1 MMKNILIVESKN
13 DKAFFDFLLTHLQV
27 VSTTPVTIFGLDEL
41 VSRGGL
47 SKERL
52 KEALEV
58 NLKTITKGLPQ
69 GITPKI
75 GILIDADEP
84 NKGNANMLGGFEPRL
99 KAINTIIEEVTK
111 QNPNFQQLCV
121 SNTDFYDIKLQTDT
135 EEEVAIQ
142 IGCHLTNIEGRGNL
156 DTLKKS
162 IANTDLALIANCLE
176 KWREC
181 YEQKIQSG
189 SIQAKLK
196 IKKLDSEFEKLWVT
210 FAERYD
216 DLTASIF
223 EEQWNS
229 FYAKYDTLP
238 EDKRGNSGQRNEA
251 YTLLKERGLEMFDWD
266 SPQPD
271 FRKLCS
277 FLRCFSQD
285 E

>member
-1 MMKNILIVESKN
+1 MMKNILIVESEN
-13 DKAFFDFLLTHLQV
+13 DKAFFGFLLAHLQV
-27 VSTTPVTIFGLDEL
+27 VTTTPITIFGLNEL
-41 VSRGGL
+41 VSGRGL
-47 SKERL
+47 SKARL
-52 KEALEV
+52 QEALKV
-58 NLKTITKGLPQ
+58 NLKPITKGLQQ
-69 GITPKI
+69 GVTPKV

-84 NKGNANMLGGFEPRL
+84 NKGNDDMLGGIEPRL
-99 KAINTIIEEVTK
+99 KAINTIIEDVTK
-111 QNPNFQQLCV
+111 QNPNFKQLCV
-121 SNTDFYDIKLQTDT
+121 SNTDFYEIRIQTDT
-135 EEEVAIQ
+135 EEEISIQ

-156 DTLKKS
+156 DTLKRA
-162 IANTDLALIANCLE
+162 IAHKDQALIANCLE

-238 EDKRGNSGQRNEA
+238 EDKRGNSGQRNEV
-251 YTLLKERGLEMFDWD
+251 YTLLKERGLTMFDWN
-266 SPQPD
+266 SSQPD
-271 FRKLCS
+271 FKKLCS
-277 FLRCFSQD
+277 FLKCFM
-285 E
+285 